1 MDISLNGYGEKAAT
15 FKAQSGVAAGLPVK
29 MTANGTVGA
38 CSDGDAFCGIALNVR
53 GGYCA
58 VQLSGYAN
66 APYTGSPAPA
76 VGYQTLSAG
85 TGGSVKAATT
95 GGRSILVTD
104 VDTASKKCGF
114 IL

>member
-15 FKAQSGVAAGLPVK
+15 FKAESGVTAGSPVK
-29 MTANGTVGA
+29 ITANGTVGA
-38 CSDGDAFCGIALNVR
+38 CTGGDAFCGLALNVR

-58 VQLSGYAN
+58 VQFAGYAKI
-66 APYTGSPAPA
+66 PYTGDSAPA
-76 VGYQTLSAG
+76 VGYQTLAAG
-85 TGGSVKAATT
+85 TDGSIKAVTT

-104 VDTASKKCGF
+104 VDTASKKCGI